1 MISIHQSQ
9 FLSWTPFYYKAIKS
23 DNFII
28 LDDVQFQK
36 NGVQNRNL
44 IKTPQGQTWITL
56 PVKHDL
62 NTPINKVTISDKIA
76 YKKILKTIE
85 LNYKKSPNF
94 DLIYDVLCSE
104 LKEEYDY
111 LVDTN
116 DNIFVK
122 ILSLLDKKIELNKSS
137 NLECIQSKDDLVIEI
152 IKKVGDLDYLSGTG
166 ALSYMNL
173 QKFKNENI
181 KVYTY
186 DFKQQPYS
194 QQWEN
199 EQGFIENLSIIDL
212 LFNSL
217 ENANKYII
225 NNGSISRAI

>member
-1 MISIHQSQ
+1 
-9 FLSWTPFYYKAIKS
+9 L
-23 DNFII
+23 FI
-28 LDDVQFQK
+28 
-36 NGVQNRNL
+36 
-44 IKTPQGQTWITL
+44 
-56 PVKHDL
+56 
-62 NTPINKVTISDKIA
+62 
-76 YKKILKTIE
+76 
-85 LNYKKSPNF
+85 
-94 DLIYDVLCSE
+94 LIYDVLFSE

-116 DNIFVK
+116 DKIFIQ

-137 NLECIQSKDDLVIEI
+137 NLQCIQSKDDLVIEI

-194 QQWEN
+194 QQWDR

-212 LFNSL
+212 LLNNY
-217 ENANKYII
+217 ENV
-225 NNGSISRAI
+225 NNYLNTCGSISRII

>member
-44 IKTPQGQTWITL
+44 IKTPQGQTWLTL

-94 DLIYDVLCSE
+94 DIIYNVLCSE

-116 DNIFVK
+116 DKIFVK
-122 ILSLLDKKIELNKSS
+122 ILSLLDKNIELNKSS

-186 DFKQQPYS
+186 NFKQKPYS
-194 QQWEN
+194 QQWEK

-212 LFNSL
+212 LLNNH
-217 ENANKYII
+217 ENANNYL
-225 NNGSISRAI
+225 NTCGSISRII

>member
-44 IKTPQGQTWITL
+44 IKTPQGQTWLTL

-94 DLIYDVLCSE
+94 DIIYDVLCSE

-116 DNIFVK
+116 DKIFVK
-122 ILSLLDKKIELNKSS
+122 ILSLLDKNIELNKSS

-186 DFKQQPYS
+186 NFKQKPYS
-194 QQWEN
+194 QQWEK

-212 LFNSL
+212 LLNNH
-217 ENANKYII
+217 ENANNYL
-225 NNGSISRAI
+225 NTCGSISRII

>member
-44 IKTPQGQTWITL
+44 IKTPQGQKWITL

-62 NTPINKVTISDKIA
+62 STPINKVTISDKVS

-94 DLIYDVLCSE
+94 EKIYDVLFSE

-116 DNIFVK
+116 DKIFIQ

-137 NLECIQSKDDLVIEI
+137 NLQCIQSKDDLVIEI

-194 QQWEN
+194 QQWDR

-212 LFNSL
+212 LLNNY
-217 ENANKYII
+217 ENV
-225 NNGSISRAI
+225 NNYLNTCGSISRII

>member
-1 MISIHQSQ
+1 M
-9 FLSWTPFYYKAIKS
+9 
-23 DNFII
+23 
-28 LDDVQFQK
+28 
-36 NGVQNRNL
+36 
-44 IKTPQGQTWITL
+44 
-56 PVKHDL
+56 
-62 NTPINKVTISDKIA
+62 
-76 YKKILKTIE
+76 
-85 LNYKKSPNF
+85 
-94 DLIYDVLCSE
+94 CSE

-116 DNIFVK
+116 DKIFVK

-186 DFKQQPYS
+186 DFKQQSYS
-194 QQWEN
+194 QQWEK

-212 LFNSL
+212 LFNTL

-225 NNGSISRAI
+225 DNGSISRVI

>member
-56 PVKHDL
+56 PVKYDL
-62 NTPINKVTISDKIA
+62 STPINKVTISDKGS

-85 LNYKKSPNF
+85 LNYKKSSNF
-94 DLIYDVLCSE
+94 ALIYDLLFTE

-116 DNIFVK
+116 DKIFVK

-137 NLECIQSKDDLVIEI
+137 NLKCIQSKDDLVIEI

-186 DFKQQPYS
+186 DFQQQPYS
-194 QQWEN
+194 QQWDR

-212 LFNSL
+212 LLNNYENVKNYFNTC
-217 ENANKYII
+217 
-225 NNGSISRAI
+225 GSISRII

>member
-9 FLSWTPFYYKAIKS
+9 FLSWAPFYYKAIKS

-62 NTPINKVTISDKIA
+62 STPINKVTISDKVS

-94 DLIYDVLCSE
+94 ALIYDLLCTE

-173 QKFKNENI
+173 HKFKIENI

-194 QQWEN
+194 QQWDR

-212 LFNSL
+212 LLNNY
-217 ENANKYII
+217 ENANNYL
-225 NNGSISRAI
+225 NTCGSISRII